1 MRTSCWR
8 LFAVASLALTAS
20 LIPSA
25 SARPLRST
33 LAKQLMEAK
42 KSGASKED
50 LQKLKLKIKDEMMT
64 AKAAGVTIDVSLS
77 IV

>member
-1 MRTSCWR
+1 
-8 LFAVASLALTAS
+8 
-20 LIPSA
+20 
-25 SARPLRST
+25 
-33 LAKQLMEAK
+33 MEAK

-64 AKAAGVTIDVSLS
+64 AKAAGVTIDVSRS